1 MLSAK
6 PPVQSPF
13 LPRDRDEF
21 RAESG
26 WEVGTGNWTTSQID
40 KSPNSNY
47 LTKILIYRERKEEE
61 TRESKRGLMILREI
75 RLAKRDVL
83 DKRKLVKDVG

>member
-40 KSPNSNY
+40 KSPNFYY
-47 LTKILIYRERKEEE
+47 LTKILIYRKRWKERE
-61 TRESKRGLMILREI
+61 RERFDVIEKKKIGL
-75 RLAKRDVL
+75 K
-83 DKRKLVKDVG
+83 

>member
-13 LPRDRDEF
+13 LPRNRDEF
-21 RAESG
+21 RVESG

-47 LTKILIYRERKEEE
+47 LTKILIYREKERERERGRERERDLMLLRK
-61 TRESKRGLMILREI
+61 RRF
-75 RLAKRDVL
+75 AKSNVS
-83 DKRKLVKDVG
+83 DKRKLV